1 MNILDRIKELYPQFT
16 RKQKSIAD
24 YMTSNPGDICYITL
38 TVKPQHFIF
47 RTYPSSFLSE
57 SRL

>member
-38 TVKPQHFIF
+38 RH
-47 RTYPSSFLSE
+47 S
-57 SRL
+57 